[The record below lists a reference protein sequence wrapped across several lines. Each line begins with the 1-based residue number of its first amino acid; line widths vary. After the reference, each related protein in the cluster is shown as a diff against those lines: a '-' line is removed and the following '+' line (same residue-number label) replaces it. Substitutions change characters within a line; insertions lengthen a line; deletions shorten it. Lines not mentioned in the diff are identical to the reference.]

1 MSVRLLMGT
10 ETEFGITSKK
20 VEGYD
25 PVSSS
30 LFIINHLRPFSSLRI
45 LWDYESEDP
54 LVDARGFTVEGEK
67 DQPAQDQNLNLN
79 KPLENGGGL
88 FVGGGPPADF
98 QPPCT
103 KHQ

>member
-30 LFIINHLRPFSSLRI
+30 LFIINHLRPFSSLRV

-67 DQPAQDQNLNLN
+67 EQPAQDQN
-79 KPLENGGGL
+79 
-88 FVGGGPPADF
+88 
-98 QPPCT
+98 
-103 KHQ
+103 

>member
-1 MSVRLLMGT
+1 MSIKLLMGT

-54 LVDARGFTVEGEK
+54 LVDATGFTVEGEK

-79 KPLENGGGL
+79 KPLENGGGRY
-88 FVGGGPPADF
+88 VGGGHPAYSS
-98 QPPCT
+98 PEWT
-103 KHQ
+103 KP